1 MDSKDLGNY
10 YSNSVGTIGD
20 QFNINWE
27 EKYRDLKS
35 QYDVLKRERD
45 ELECELR
52 QCQSQEKSALPSK
65 DELESISSMLD
76 IIKKLDEG
84 TIDKIER
91 LKERK

>member
-1 MDSKDLGNY
+1 MDNEDLRNHYGGGAEMIDG
-10 YSNSVGTIGD
+10 V
-20 QFNINWE
+20 NWE

-35 QYDVLKRERD
+35 QYDTVKKERD
-45 ELECELR
+45 ELECELKR
-52 QCQSQEKSALPSK
+52 CQGQEKNTLPSK

-91 LKERK
+91 LKEKNK